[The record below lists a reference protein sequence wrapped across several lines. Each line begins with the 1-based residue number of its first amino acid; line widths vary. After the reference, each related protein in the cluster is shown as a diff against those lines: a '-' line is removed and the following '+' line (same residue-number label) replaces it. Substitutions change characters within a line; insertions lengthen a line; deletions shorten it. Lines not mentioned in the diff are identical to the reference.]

1 MKLRTDRR
9 GFTLVELLTVI
20 GIIAVLAGILI
31 PTVNVAIR
39 KAKVAKTRGD
49 VESIAL
55 ASKLYYDE
63 YGRWPAFESKG
74 TILSSWPGQF
84 REFNDLRRATNVNAY
99 ICRILTGLDKDNNPK
114 GIEFLVVK
122 AESRMEISSLTGVP
136 SSEDLWFFAD
146 PWGRPY
152 FIAVD
157 DDYAYDTEQEPRY
170 QNPPFHNYSGADV
183 YSAGP
188 DPEPLPQ
195 NRYEEAGTYDGAVNN
210 W

>member
-1 MKLRTDRR
+1 MQLRTDHR

-39 KAKVAKTRGD
+39 KAKVARARAD
-49 VESIAL
+49 VEAIAL
-55 ASKLYYDE
+55 AAKLYHDE
-63 YGRWPAFESKG
+63 YGRWPAFEFKG
-74 TILSSWPGQF
+74 DILTRWHGQL
-84 REFNDLRRATNVNAY
+84 RQFNDLNRATTINAY
-99 ICRILTGLDKDNNPK
+99 FSRILTGLDRDNNPK

-122 AESRMEISSLTGVP
+122 AENRSRIGALPGVP
-136 SSEDLWFFAD
+136 SSENLWFFAD

-157 DDYAYDTEQEPRY
+157 DDYQYDPKIAARH
-170 QNPPFHNYSGADV
+170 QNPPYHNTSAVDV

-195 NRYEEAGTYDGAVNN
+195 YRYEEAGTFAGAVNN

>member
-1 MKLRTDRR
+1 MKLRTEYR

-39 KAKVAKTRGD
+39 KAKVAKARAD
-49 VESIAL
+49 VEAIAL
-55 ASKLYYDE
+55 AAKLYHDE
-63 YGRWPAFESKG
+63 YGRWPAFEWKG
-74 TILSSWPGQF
+74 DIQTRWQGKL
-84 REFNDLRRATNVNAY
+84 REFNDPTRATTINAY
-99 ICRILTGLDKDNNPK
+99 FSRILTGLDRDTNPK
-114 GIEFLVVK
+114 GIEFLAVK
-122 AESRMEISSLTGVP
+122 SENRAEISSLPGVP
-136 SSEDLWFFAD
+136 SSEDPWFFAD

-157 DDYAYDTEQEPRY
+157 DDYQYDPKILPRN
-170 QNPPFHNYSGADV
+170 QNPPYHNTSAVDV

-188 DPEPLPQ
+188 DPEPLSRY
-195 NRYEEAGTYDGAVNN
+195 RYEEAGTFAGAVNN